1 MVTDQ
6 QCWADQPVD
15 QPLDGVGRRGA
26 VVAGGGGAAED
37 RVKSTPQN
45 LHNPSIDDESV
56 EEWLI

>member
-1 MVTDQ
+1 
-6 QCWADQPVD
+6 
-15 QPLDGVGRRGA
+15 
-26 VVAGGGGAAED
+26 VAGGGGAAED